1 VAVFSRFVALTRS
14 VSFSVLV
21 LGLTGQAMAT
31 PFGPEEA
38 TELLARTLSADVKCK
53 VLNTAENDQLQS
65 FVAQAEIALA
75 EQSGVQKTKA
85 TLDRGKAA
93 GAKVACD
100 ATTAKAVRGVLVTAR
115 DALASSSDLRKEQ
128 VAQND
133 DQEDDTIAA
142 EPIQKKTVE
151 KTTVATAVPE
161 KSKPETDDGL
171 VTVKTPAKPIK
182 TAAKKPETPKVTDT
196 KVASTKL
203 AVTKSGDKKLLAKV
217 TEKKAPVKKIEADV
231 TVETASV
238 KKPQAD
244 KTAAKK
250 PKSGPALVAY
260 SKLAEAYFVEL
271 KCRKMSKG
279 DVQAFYGKVM
289 QNHRTAI
296 AAHGGSLVSSTL
308 RGAQARANGKSCG

>member
-1 VAVFSRFVALTRS
+1 VAVFSRLVALTRS
-14 VSFSVLV
+14 VSFSVMV
-21 LGLTGQAMAT
+21 LGLAGQAMAA

-53 VLNTAENDQLQS
+53 VLSTAENDQLQS
-65 FVAQAEIALA
+65 FVAQAEVALA

-115 DALASSSDLRKEQ
+115 DALASSPDLRKDED
-128 VAQND
+128 VAQNESD
-133 DQEDDTIAA
+133 EDVAITA
-142 EPIQKKTVE
+142 EPLVKKSVE
-151 KTTVATAVPE
+151 KQLAEKKPVAKADPE
-161 KSKPETDDGL
+161 KSKPEKDNAL
-171 VTVKTPAKPIK
+171 VTAKPVAKPVTVAVKKSEPTPAPGKPADAKLVAKSIKKPI
-182 TAAKKPETPKVTDT
+182 ET
-196 KVASTKL
+196 KVA
-203 AVTKSGDKKLLAKV
+203 
-217 TEKKAPVKKIEADV
+217 VKKIEGDA

-238 KKPQAD
+238 KKPVAD
-244 KTAAKK
+244 KAASKK

-260 SKLAEAYFVEL
+260 AKLAEAYFVEL

-279 DVQAFYGKVM
+279 EVQAFYGKVM
-289 QNHRTAI
+289 QNHRTAVS
-296 AAHGGSLVSSTL
+296 AHGGPTVSNTL